1 MKKILAFSIALA
13 ALSVGAPSLAQ
24 NQQQICD
31 TEKFLACM
39 DVCDTKN
46 LSTNARLGCYVG
58 CGIATGCDG

>member
-1 MKKILAFSIALA
+1 MKKFLAFSIVLVALGA
-13 ALSVGAPSLAQ
+13 GAPSLAQ

-31 TEKFLACM
+31 VDKYLACM

-46 LSTNARLGCYVG
+46 LSLNARLGCYVG